1 MLKKFAPL
9 IVLLAVCVL
18 ALFNQGIPTS
28 IPTEGLNSGDI
39 AWLLTSA
46 ALVLLMTPGLA
57 FFYGGMVN
65 PKNIISTMLQ
75 SYVSMAVISVL
86 WIIVGFSLSFGE
98 SWHGLIGNP
107 FTHFFFKGVS

>member
-18 ALFNQGIPTS
+18 ALLNQGIPTT

-46 ALVLLMTPGLA
+46 AFVLLMTPGLA

-65 PKNIISTMLQ
+65 PKNVISTMMQ
-75 SYVSMAVISVL
+75 SFVAMGIISILWVVIGFSMAFGDSM
-86 WIIVGFSLSFGE
+86 GFCR
-98 SWHGLIGNP
+98 
-107 FTHFFFKGVS
+107 